1 MNYQK
6 HYDALIERARHRVA
20 EGYLEKHHVV
30 PKCLGGSDDP
40 RNLVMLT
47 AEEHYVAHQLLVKLN
62 PGNVN
67 LVYAACLMSKSPI
80 GKRMN
85 NKLFGWLKR
94 KLSEHQSEKFS
105 GKVWTPE
112 QNANR
117 SKTVK
122 RQWED
127 PAARAKKVAN
137 MLGKTWTAE
146 RRAAK
151 SAAMK
156 GKPGR
161 IWTQEQKN
169 KISQTKKKT
178 FLQQQLLK
186 EQNT

>member
-6 HYDALIERARHRVA
+6 HYNALIERARHRNLQC
-20 EGYLEKHHVV
+20 YFEKHHII
-30 PKCLGGSDDP
+30 PKCLGGSDDL
-40 RNLVMLT
+40 NNIVMLT

-105 GKVWTPE
+105 GKIWTVQ
-112 QNANR
+112 QNTSR

-127 PAARAKKVAN
+127 PLARAKKIAGMV
-137 MLGKTWTAE
+137 GKTWSAE

-151 SAAMK
+151 SASMK

-161 IWTQEQKN
+161 AWTQEQKN
-169 KISQTKKKT
+169 KISQTKKQAY
-178 FLQQQLLK
+178 LQQLLK
-186 EQNT
+186 EQNK